1 MSYPSRLWAGIRC
14 DCLAFVEHLSRATP
28 VPDEGLLLYGSLAYM
43 ITTRTGQKAMLRGPT
58 LGQALPDAATP
69 LAMATIVVLSIVR
82 RVYATY
88 RALDSSVTL
97 AGTFPRKERP
107 RHD

>member
-1 MSYPSRLWAGIRC
+1 MPNK
-14 DCLAFVEHLSRATP
+14 
-28 VPDEGLLLYGSLAYM
+28 GLLLLGLRDNKIA
-43 ITTRTGQKAMLRGPT
+43 TRTVQKAMLRGPPWR
-58 LGQALPDAATP
+58 QALPDAATP
-69 LAMATIVVLSIVR
+69 LAMAAIVVLGIVR

>member
-1 MSYPSRLWAGIRC
+1 MTFQR
-14 DCLAFVEHLSRATP
+14 CLAVWTP
-28 VPDEGLLLYGSLAYM
+28 SDKV
-43 ITTRTGQKAMLRGPT
+43 TTRTVKKAMLRGPT

-88 RALDSSVTL
+88 RALDSRATL
-97 AGTFPRKERP
+97 AGTFPGKESP
-107 RHD
+107 RHA